1 MYRHFRGSRLERR
14 ITTVDRRTQTFT
26 SIIFG
31 ARHPRR
37 HTNRRPA
44 DDQVFVLDWH
54 DSGLFYVA
62 IGIVLMSTMDAA
74 FTLKLLAMGGEEL
87 NLAMKAL
94 LNLDTRSFLAV
105 KFITTG
111 IGVVFLVAYARVRL
125 AGFLRVRR
133 ILQGICGIYAVLMI
147 YEVYLLVAHVTELIV

>member
-1 MYRHFRGSRLERR
+1 MERR
-14 ITTVDRRTQTFT
+14 ATTIDRRSQTF
-26 SIIFG
+26 SSVLLG
-31 ARHPRR
+31 AMHPRR
-37 HTNRRPA
+37 YINRRPV

-105 KFITTG
+105 KFCSTG
-111 IGVVFLVAYARVRL
+111 IGVVFLVACARVRL

-133 ILQGICGIYAVLMI
+133 ILEGICGFYAVLII
-147 YEVYLLVAHVTELIV
+147 YEFYQLVAHVTELTS

>member
-1 MYRHFRGSRLERR
+1 
-14 ITTVDRRTQTFT
+14 
-26 SIIFG
+26 
-31 ARHPRR
+31 
-37 HTNRRPA
+37 
-44 DDQVFVLDWH
+44 VFVLDWH
-54 DSGLFYVA
+54 DSGLYFVA
-62 IGIVLMSTMDAA
+62 IAIVLMSTMDAA
-74 FTLKLLAMGGEEL
+74 FTVKLLAMGGEEL

-94 LNLDTRSFLAV
+94 LDMGTRSFLAV

-147 YEVYLLVAHVTELIV
+147 YEVYLLVAHVTEFTA